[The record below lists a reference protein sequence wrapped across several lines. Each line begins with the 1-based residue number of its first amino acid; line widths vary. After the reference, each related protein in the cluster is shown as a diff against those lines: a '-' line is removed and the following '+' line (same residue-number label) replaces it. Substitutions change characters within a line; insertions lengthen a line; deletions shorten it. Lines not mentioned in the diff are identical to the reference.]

1 MVLKSFL
8 DKLPRPTRRIV
19 LELDLARGVLET
31 FPRNPLKM
39 LQVVGAT
46 AINDLR
52 EHLAEAVKDERVAG
66 LIVHAVD
73 CGQPMAVMDEI
84 AHLIEA
90 FGTRRPTMAWAES
103 FGELGNSLNYQDR
116 KSVV

>member
-31 FPRNPLKM
+31 FPRNPLQM

-90 FGTRRPTMAWAES
+90 FETRRPTMA
-103 FGELGNSLNYQDR
+103 
-116 KSVV
+116 